1 MKNNLYKNMKTNTI
15 TKKQQEDAL
24 PSMLSYLKFRFQ
36 KNQNQ
41 KKKTFIVLHRSKN
54 KSITGP

>member
-36 KNQNQ
+36 KQ
-41 KKKTFIVLHRSKN
+41 KKKHLSYYIGRKTKA
-54 KSITGP
+54 

>member
-36 KNQNQ
+36 IQ
-41 KKKTFIVLHRSKN
+41 KKTKKKN
-54 KSITGP
+54 IYRIT

>member
-1 MKNNLYKNMKTNTI
+1 MKTNTI

>member
-41 KKKTFIVLHRSKN
+41 KKNIYR
-54 KSITGP
+54 IT

>member
-36 KNQNQ
+36 KNQ
-41 KKKTFIVLHRSKN
+41 KKKHLSYYIGR
-54 KSITGP
+54 

>member
-1 MKNNLYKNMKTNTI
+1 MYKNMKTNTI

-36 KNQNQ
+36 KQ